1 MSLAELKAAAQAL
14 EPQEFQEFARWVA
27 ELEAKNWDQQI
38 AADLAAGRFDD
49 LIQEVQADV
58 RAGKIKRL

>member
-14 EPQEFQEFARWVA
+14 EPQELQEFARWVA
-27 ELEAKNWDQQI
+27 ELEAQKWDFQI
-38 AADLAAGRFDD
+38 AADLEAGDFNE

-58 RAGKIKRL
+58 QAGKIKPL